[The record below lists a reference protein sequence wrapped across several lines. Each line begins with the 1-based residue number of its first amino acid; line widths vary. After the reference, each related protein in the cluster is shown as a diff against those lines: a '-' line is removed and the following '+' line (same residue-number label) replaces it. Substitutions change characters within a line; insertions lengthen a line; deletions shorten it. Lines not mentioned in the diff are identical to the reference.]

1 MDAPYSDAT
10 IIAAQS
16 IYAEK
21 FIAPEGS
28 NNWSKQ
34 DLLVKTG
41 TNFDYLLKITNETK
55 TEYSGLV
62 VYDTLPRSGDKNVF
76 GTQDRSSEFDIHLRG
91 VITPPK
97 GYSVYYTTSTDVYQK
112 SMTEMANTG
121 IWTSSVSDYSAV
133 TAFKIVADD
142 ETVLRGNSVFA
153 VRIPVQ
159 ATSALDDA
167 SMAKLHEKT
176 SQDQTSGTATWL
188 EANNSFG
195 FITTESSSV
204 KESNTVWARILFA
217 GFCVKKVDGI
227 SGSALSGAEFE
238 LTDAEGQ
245 VVATATNGED
255 GMFSFRELTEG
266 RYTLTETKVPEGYMD
281 RKLSITVMITQNPVT
296 MEYGIFFGDRYPGVG
311 SSTDPLCLPN
321 YNTTPVL
328 PSTGGAGT
336 KLYTAGGALLIAAA
350 ACLLY
355 IQNKRR
361 RCAQTSD

>member
-21 FIAPEGS
+21 FITPEGS

-34 DLLVKTG
+34 GLLVKTG

-76 GTQDRSSEFDIHLRG
+76 GTQDRSSEFDIHLRR
-91 VITPPK
+91 VITPPE
-97 GYSVYYTTSTDVYQK
+97 GYTVFYTTSAEVYQK
-112 SMTEMANTG
+112 SMIEMVNTG

-133 TAFKIVADD
+133 TAFKIVAN
-142 ETVLRGNSVFA
+142 EGTALNGESTFE
-153 VRIPVQ
+153 VRIPAQ
-159 ATSALDDA
+159 APNQLDDA

-195 FITTESSSV
+195 FITTESPSV
-204 KESNTVWARILFA
+204 KESNTVWARIPFA

-245 VVATATNGED
+245 VVATATSGED

-266 RYTLTETKVPEGYMD
+266 RYTLTEAKVPDGYMD
-281 RKLSITVMITQNPVT
+281 NKLSITVTITQNPVT
-296 MEYGIFFGDRYPGVG
+296 MEYNISFGDRYPGVG
-311 SSTDPLCLPN
+311 SSTEPLCLPN
-321 YNTTPVL
+321 CTTPVL

-336 KLYTAGGALLIAAA
+336 KLYAAGGALLIAAA

-361 RCAQTSD
+361 RGAQTSD

>member
-34 DLLVKTG
+34 GLLIKTG

-55 TEYSGLV
+55 TEYSDLV

-76 GTQDRSSEFDIHLRG
+76 GTQDRSSEFDIHLRR
-91 VITPPK
+91 VITPPE
-97 GYSVYYTTSTDVYQK
+97 GYTVFYTTSAEVYQK
-112 SMTEMANTG
+112 SMIEMVNTG

-133 TAFKIVADD
+133 TAFKIVAN
-142 ETVLRGNSVFA
+142 EGTALNGESTFE
-153 VRIPVQ
+153 VRIPAQ
-159 ATSALDDA
+159 APNQLDDA
-167 SMAKLHEKT
+167 SMAKPHEKT

-195 FITTESSSV
+195 FQTNESPTV
-204 KESNTVWARILFA
+204 MESNTVWARIPFA

-227 SGSALSGAEFE
+227 SGSAVSGTEFE

-245 VVATATNGED
+245 VVATATSGED

-266 RYTLTETKVPEGYMD
+266 RYTLTETKVPDGYMD
-281 RKLSITVMITQNPVT
+281 NKLSITVTITQNPVT
-296 MEYGIFFGDRYPGVG
+296 MEYGISFGDRSPGVG
-311 SSTDPLCLPN
+311 SSEDPLCPPN
-321 YNTTPVL
+321 YTTPVL
-328 PSTGGAGT
+328 PSTGGTGT

-361 RCAQTSD
+361 RGAQTSD

>member
-1 MDAPYSDAT
+1 M
-10 IIAAQS
+10 
-16 IYAEK
+16 
-21 FIAPEGS
+21 
-28 NNWSKQ
+28 
-34 DLLVKTG
+34 
-41 TNFDYLLKITNETK
+41 
-55 TEYSGLV
+55 
-62 VYDTLPRSGDKNVF
+62 
-76 GTQDRSSEFDIHLRG
+76 
-91 VITPPK
+91 
-97 GYSVYYTTSTDVYQK
+97 
-112 SMTEMANTG
+112 NTG

-159 ATSALDDA
+159 ATSALDEA
-167 SMAKLHEKT
+167 SMAMLQGKIP
-176 SQDQTSGTATWL
+176 QDQTSGTATWL

-195 FITTESSSV
+195 FQTNESPTV
-204 KESNTVWARILFA
+204 KESNTVWARIPFV

-227 SGSALSGAEFE
+227 NGSAVSGAEFE

-281 RKLSITVMITQNPVT
+281 NKLSITVTITQNPVT
-296 MEYGIFFGDRYPGVG
+296 MEYGISFGDRSPGVG
-311 SSTDPLCLPN
+311 SSEDPLCLPN
-321 YNTTPVL
+321 YTTPVL

-361 RCAQTSD
+361 RGVQTSD

>member
-1 MDAPYSDAT
+1 MKG
-10 IIAAQS
+10 QS
-16 IYAEK
+16 LSQNGE
-21 FIAPEGS
+21 
-28 NNWSKQ
+28 
-34 DLLVKTG
+34 
-41 TNFDYLLKITNETK
+41 
-55 TEYSGLV
+55 
-62 VYDTLPRSGDKNVF
+62 
-76 GTQDRSSEFDIHLRG
+76 
-91 VITPPK
+91 
-97 GYSVYYTTSTDVYQK
+97 STF
-112 SMTEMANTG
+112 E
-121 IWTSSVSDYSAV
+121 
-133 TAFKIVADD
+133 
-142 ETVLRGNSVFA
+142 

-159 ATSALDDA
+159 ATSALDEA

-195 FITTESSSV
+195 FQTNESPSV
-204 KESNTVWARILFA
+204 KESNTVWARIPFA

-245 VVATATNGED
+245 VVATATSGED
-255 GMFSFRELTEG
+255 GLMHFRELTEG
-266 RYTLTETKVPEGYMD
+266 TYTLTETKVPDGYMD
-281 RKLSITVMITQNPVT
+281 NKLSVTVTITQNPVT

-311 SSTDPLCLPN
+311 SSEDPLCLPN
-321 YNTTPVL
+321 YTTPVL

-361 RCAQTSD
+361 RGAQTSD

>member
-1 MDAPYSDAT
+1 MDAPYSDAP
-10 IIAAQS
+10 INAAQS

-34 DLLVKTG
+34 GLLVKEG
-41 TNFDYLLKITNETK
+41 GSFDYLLKITNETAQ
-55 TEYSGLV
+55 EYTGLT
-62 VYDTLPRSGDKNVF
+62 VYDTLPQIGDRNVF
-76 GTQDRSSEFDIHLRG
+76 ATTDCGSVFDVRLREG
-91 VITPPK
+91 ITSPE
-97 GYSVYYTTSTDVYQK
+97 GYTVFYTTSAEVYQK
-112 SMTEMANTG
+112 SMAEMVNTG

-133 TAFKIVADD
+133 TAFKIVAN
-142 ETVLRGNSVFA
+142 EGTALNGESTFE

-159 ATSALDDA
+159 ATSALDEA

-195 FITTESSSV
+195 FQTNESPTV

-227 SGSALSGAEFE
+227 SGSAVSGAEFT
-238 LTDAEGQ
+238 LTDAAGN
-245 VVATATNGED
+245 VIATVTSGED
-255 GMFSFRELTEG
+255 GLMQFRELSEG
-266 RYTLTETKVPEGYMD
+266 TYTLTETKVPGGYMD
-281 RKLSITVMITQNPVT
+281 NKLSITVTITQNPVT
-296 MEYGIFFGDRYPGVG
+296 MEYGISFGDRSPGVG
-311 SSTDPLCLPN
+311 SSEDPLCPPN
-321 YNTTPVL
+321 YTTPVL

-361 RCAQTSD
+361 RGAQTSD

>member
-16 IYAEK
+16 IYAET

-34 DLLVKTG
+34 GLLVKEG
-41 TNFDYLLKITNETK
+41 GSFDYLLKITNETAQ
-55 TEYSGLV
+55 EYTGLT
-62 VYDTLPRSGDKNVF
+62 VYDTLPQIGDRNVF
-76 GTQDRSSEFDIHLRG
+76 ATTDRGSEFDVRLREG
-91 VITPPK
+91 ITPPE
-97 GYSVYYTTSTDVYQK
+97 GYSVYYTTRTDVYQK
-112 SMTEMANTG
+112 SMADMVNAD
-121 IWTSSVSDYSAV
+121 IWMDSVSDYSAV
-133 TAFKIVADD
+133 TAFKIVAN
-142 ETVLRGNSVFA
+142 EGTALNGESTFE
-153 VRIPVQ
+153 VRIPAQ
-159 ATSALDDA
+159 APNQLDDA

-195 FITTESSSV
+195 FQTNESPTV
-204 KESNTVWARILFA
+204 KESNTVWARIPFV

-227 SGSALSGAEFE
+227 NGSAVSGAEFE

-281 RKLSITVMITQNPVT
+281 NKLSITVTITQNPVT
-296 MEYGIFFGDRYPGVG
+296 MEYGISFGDRSPGVG
-311 SSTDPLCLPN
+311 SSEDPLCLPN
-321 YNTTPVL
+321 YTTPVL

-361 RCAQTSD
+361 RGAQASD

>member
-34 DLLVKTG
+34 GLLIKTG

-55 TEYSGLV
+55 TEYSDLV

-76 GTQDRSSEFDIHLRG
+76 GTQDRSSEFDIHLRR
-91 VITPPK
+91 VITPPE

-133 TAFKIVADD
+133 TAFKIVAN
-142 ETVLRGNSVFA
+142 EGTALNGESTFE

-159 ATSALDDA
+159 ATSALDEA
-167 SMAKLHEKT
+167 SMAMLQGKIP
-176 SQDQTSGTATWL
+176 QDQTSGTATWL

-195 FITTESSSV
+195 FQTNESPTV
-204 KESNTVWARILFA
+204 KESNTVWARIPFV

-227 SGSALSGAEFE
+227 NGSAVSGAEFE

-281 RKLSITVMITQNPVT
+281 NKLSITVTITQNPVT
-296 MEYGIFFGDRYPGVG
+296 MEYGISFGDRSPGVG
-311 SSTDPLCLPN
+311 SSEDPLCLPN
-321 YNTTPVL
+321 YTTPVL

-361 RCAQTSD
+361 RGAQTSD

>member
-1 MDAPYSDAT
+1 MDTPYSDAT

-16 IYAEK
+16 IYAET

-34 DLLVKTG
+34 GLLVKEG
-41 TNFDYLLKITNETK
+41 GSFDYLLKITNETAQ
-55 TEYSGLV
+55 EYTGLT
-62 VYDTLPRSGDKNVF
+62 VYDTLPQIGDRKVF
-76 GTQDRSSEFDIHLRG
+76 ATTDRGSEFDVRLREG
-91 VITPPK
+91 ITPPE
-97 GYSVYYTTSTDVYQK
+97 GYSVYYTTRTDVYQK
-112 SMTEMANTG
+112 SMADMVNAD
-121 IWTSSVSDYSAV
+121 IWMDSVSDYSAV
-133 TAFKIVADD
+133 TAFKIVAN
-142 ETVLRGNSVFA
+142 EGTALNGESTFE
-153 VRIPVQ
+153 VRIPAQ
-159 ATSALDDA
+159 APNQLDVA

-195 FITTESSSV
+195 FQTNESPTV
-204 KESNTVWARILFA
+204 KESNTVWARIPFA
-217 GFCVKKVDGI
+217 GFCVKKVGGI
-227 SGSALSGAEFE
+227 SDSALSSAEFE

-245 VVATATNGED
+245 VVATATSGED
-255 GMFSFRELTEG
+255 GLMQFRELTEG

-281 RKLSITVMITQNPVT
+281 NKLSITVTITQNPVT

-311 SSTDPLCLPN
+311 SSEDPLCPPN
-321 YNTTPVL
+321 YTTPVL

-361 RCAQTSD
+361 RGAQTSD

>member
-34 DLLVKTG
+34 GLLVKEG
-41 TNFDYLLKITNETK
+41 GSFDYLLKITNETAQ
-55 TEYSGLV
+55 EYTGLT
-62 VYDTLPRSGDKNVF
+62 VYDTLPQIGDRNVF
-76 GTQDRSSEFDIHLRG
+76 ATTDRGSEFDVRLREG
-91 VITPPK
+91 ITPPE

-159 ATSALDDA
+159 ATSALDEA

-195 FITTESSSV
+195 FITTESPSV

-245 VVATATNGED
+245 VVATATSGED

-266 RYTLTETKVPEGYMD
+266 RYTLTEAKVPDGYMD
-281 RKLSITVMITQNPVT
+281 NKLSITVMITQNPVT
-296 MEYGIFFGDRYPGVG
+296 MEYNISFGDRSPGVG

-321 YNTTPVL
+321 CTTPVL

-361 RCAQTSD
+361 RGAQTSD

>member
-34 DLLVKTG
+34 GLLVKEG
-41 TNFDYLLKITNETK
+41 GSFDYLLKITNETAQ
-55 TEYSGLV
+55 EYTGLT
-62 VYDTLPRSGDKNVF
+62 VYDTLPQIGDRNVF
-76 GTQDRSSEFDIHLRG
+76 ATTDRGSEFDVRLREG
-91 VITPPK
+91 ITPPE
-97 GYSVYYTTSTDVYQK
+97 GCTVFYTTSAEVYQK
-112 SMTEMANTG
+112 SMTEMVNTG
-121 IWTSSVSDYSAV
+121 ILTSSVSVYSAV

-153 VRIPVQ
+153 VHIPVQ
-159 ATSALDDA
+159 ATSALDEA

-195 FITTESSSV
+195 FQTNESPSV
-204 KESNTVWARILFA
+204 KESNTVWARIPFA

-245 VVATATNGED
+245 VVATATSGED

-266 RYTLTETKVPEGYMD
+266 RYTLTETKVRMGIW
-281 RKLSITVMITQNPVT
+281 ITS
-296 MEYGIFFGDRYPGVG
+296 F
-311 SSTDPLCLPN
+311 L
-321 YNTTPVL
+321 
-328 PSTGGAGT
+328 
-336 KLYTAGGALLIAAA
+336 
-350 ACLLY
+350 
-355 IQNKRR
+355 
-361 RCAQTSD
+361 

>member
-1 MDAPYSDAT
+1 MT
-10 IIAAQS
+10 
-16 IYAEK
+16 
-21 FIAPEGS
+21 
-28 NNWSKQ
+28 
-34 DLLVKTG
+34 
-41 TNFDYLLKITNETK
+41 
-55 TEYSGLV
+55 
-62 VYDTLPRSGDKNVF
+62 VYDTLPQIGDRNVF
-76 GTQDRSSEFDIHLRG
+76 ATTDRGSEFDVRLREG
-91 VITPPK
+91 ITPPE

-133 TAFKIVADD
+133 TAFKIVAN
-142 ETVLRGNSVFA
+142 EGTALNGESTFE
-153 VRIPVQ
+153 VRIPAQ
-159 ATSALDDA
+159 APNQLDDA

-188 EANNSFG
+188 EAKNSFG
-195 FITTESSSV
+195 FQTNESPTV

-245 VVATATNGED
+245 VVATATSGED

-266 RYTLTETKVPEGYMD
+266 RYTLTEAKVPDGYMD
-281 RKLSITVMITQNPVT
+281 NKLSITVMITQNPVT
-296 MEYGIFFGDRYPGVG
+296 MEYNISFGDRSPGVG

-321 YNTTPVL
+321 YTTPVL

-336 KLYTAGGALLIAAA
+336 KLYTEGGALLIAAA

-361 RCAQTSD
+361 RGAQTSN

>member
-21 FIAPEGS
+21 FIAPDGS

-34 DLLVKTG
+34 GLLVKEG
-41 TNFDYLLKITNETK
+41 GSFDYLLKITNETAQ
-55 TEYSGLV
+55 EYTGLT
-62 VYDTLPRSGDKNVF
+62 VYDTLPQIGDRNVF
-76 GTQDRSSEFDIHLRG
+76 ATTDRSSEFDVRLREG
-91 VITPPK
+91 ITPPE
-97 GYSVYYTTSTDVYQK
+97 GYTVFYTTSTDVYQK
-112 SMTEMANTG
+112 SMADMVNTG

-142 ETVLRGNSVFA
+142 EMVLRGNSVFA

-159 ATSALDDA
+159 ATSALDEA

-195 FITTESSSV
+195 FQTNESPTV
-204 KESNTVWARILFA
+204 MESNTVWARIPFA

-227 SGSALSGAEFE
+227 SGSAVSGAEFE

-245 VVATATNGED
+245 VVATATNGKD

-266 RYTLTETKVPEGYMD
+266 RYTLTETKVPDGYMD
-281 RKLSITVMITQNPVT
+281 NKLSVTVTITQNPVT
-296 MEYGIFFGDRYPGVG
+296 MEYGISFGDRYPGVG
-311 SSTDPLCLPN
+311 SSADPLCLPN
-321 YNTTPVL
+321 YTTPVL

-361 RCAQTSD
+361 RGAQTSD

>member
-1 MDAPYSDAT
+1 MKG
-10 IIAAQS
+10 QS
-16 IYAEK
+16 LSQNGE
-21 FIAPEGS
+21 
-28 NNWSKQ
+28 
-34 DLLVKTG
+34 
-41 TNFDYLLKITNETK
+41 
-55 TEYSGLV
+55 
-62 VYDTLPRSGDKNVF
+62 
-76 GTQDRSSEFDIHLRG
+76 
-91 VITPPK
+91 
-97 GYSVYYTTSTDVYQK
+97 STF
-112 SMTEMANTG
+112 E
-121 IWTSSVSDYSAV
+121 
-133 TAFKIVADD
+133 
-142 ETVLRGNSVFA
+142 

-159 ATSALDDA
+159 ATSALDEA

-195 FITTESSSV
+195 FQTNESPSV
-204 KESNTVWARILFA
+204 KESNTVWARIPFA

-255 GMFSFRELTEG
+255 GTFSFRELTEG

-296 MEYGIFFGDRYPGVG
+296 MEYNSSFGDRYPGVG

-321 YNTTPVL
+321 YTTP
-328 PSTGGAGT
+328 GGAGT

-355 IQNKRR
+355 IRNKRR
-361 RCAQTSD
+361 RGAQTSD